1 MPIYRVSATS
11 IAKVAET
18 TFAEEKLLE
27 RGDLQRLLK
36 ADISVLS
43 PDLMVIADEYG
54 EWEDSK
60 RRIDLLCLDK
70 QSCLVVIEL
79 KRTEDGGHM
88 ELQAI
93 RYAAMVSSMTFDQ
106 LVDAHAR
113 FIGGDE
119 AHQKAEF
126 AILSFLGWDS
136 PSDGSLSDEVKIIL
150 VAANF
155 SIELTTAVL
164 WLNKRD
170 LDITCI
176 RLKPYRLDGHI
187 LLDVQ
192 QIIPLPEAA
201 VYETKIRAQQQESR
215 RAKTA
220 RHEIFRRF
228 WAQLIERSRG
238 KTSVIANRSTTSD
251 HWLSGGIGRAGF
263 GLNFVLRQ
271 DESQVE
277 CYIDFGKGADDR
289 NLAALRTLEQ
299 QKTEIEASFGE
310 PLDWQE
316 LEQSRGCRICKVLEG
331 GWKTP
336 EADWPALQDCLID
349 TMVRLEKALRNPIRD
364 LKVG

>member
-1 MPIYRVSATS
+1 ME
-11 IAKVAET
+11 KVAET
-18 TFAEEKLLE
+18 TFAQEKLLE
-27 RGDLQRLLK
+27 RRDIQRLLK

-43 PDLMVIADEYG
+43 PDLMVIAEEYG
-54 EWEDSK
+54 EWEDSS

-70 QSCLVVIEL
+70 QDCLVVVEL

-93 RYAAMVSSMTFDQ
+93 RYAAMVSSMTFEQ

-113 FIGGDE
+113 FVGGDE
-119 AHQKAEF
+119 ARQKAES

-136 PSDGSLSDEVKIIL
+136 PSDGSLSDEVKIVL
-150 VAANF
+150 VAADF

-170 LDITCI
+170 LDMTCI
-176 RLKPYRLDGHI
+176 RLKPYRMDDGKV
-187 LLDVQ
+187 LVDVQ
-192 QIIPLPEAA
+192 QIIPLPEAS

-215 RAKTA
+215 RATSA

-228 WAQLIERSRG
+228 WTLLIERSRS
-238 KTSVIANRSTTSD
+238 KTSVVANRSASSV
-251 HWLSGGIGRAGF
+251 HWLSGGIGRVGF

-277 CYIDFGKGADDR
+277 CYIDFGRSADDR
-289 NLAALRTLEQ
+289 NLAALRALEQ
-299 QKTEIEASFGE
+299 HKAEIETTFGE
-310 PLDWQE
+310 SLDWQE

-336 EADWPALQDCLID
+336 ESDWPVLQDRLID
-349 TMVRLEKALRNPIRD
+349 AMVRLEKALNSPIHN
-364 LKVG
+364 LKIG